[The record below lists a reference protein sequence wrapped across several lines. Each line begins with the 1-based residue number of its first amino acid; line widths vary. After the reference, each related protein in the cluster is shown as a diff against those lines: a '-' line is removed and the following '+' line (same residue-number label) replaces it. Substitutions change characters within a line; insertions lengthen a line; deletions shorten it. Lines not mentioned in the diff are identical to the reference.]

1 MKIGESMRNKRMW
14 LHSRGKPDIV
24 NANGCID
31 CTNNGRMVVK
41 EQEEPDPKCQGV
53 RKRDQECSQ
62 RT

>member
-1 MKIGESMRNKRMW
+1 MRNKRMW

-41 EQEEPDPKCQGV
+41 EQEEPDPKCQSV